1 MLPELVGRLV
11 QVAHPQLPVLP
22 VQLAIVRRADVVVAE
37 AELQLRQ
44 APLVVLVEPE
54 ATAAEA
60 EGVAELE

>member
-1 MLPELVGRLV
+1 M
-11 QVAHPQLPVLP
+11 
-22 VQLAIVRRADVVVAE
+22 QLAWLPLAELVVAE